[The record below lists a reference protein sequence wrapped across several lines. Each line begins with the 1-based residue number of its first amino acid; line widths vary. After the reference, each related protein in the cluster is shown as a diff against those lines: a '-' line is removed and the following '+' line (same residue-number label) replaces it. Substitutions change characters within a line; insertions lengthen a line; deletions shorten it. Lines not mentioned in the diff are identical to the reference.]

1 MMPWFDSHIPLR
13 ATEWEK
19 DVERVYHDVL
29 RAGITG
35 MLIPGVQVA
44 LAVADEACAGIAR
57 GYLAPG
63 LHPDYADL
71 WSSGIAKRLTLLT
84 AEPEVV
90 AIAEIGLDNVAGPDP
105 AAQEFRVHNTY
116 FHGVAGQYTYF

>member
-71 WSSGIAKRLTLLT
+71 WSSGIAERLTLLT

-90 AIAEIGLDNVAGPDP
+90 AIAEIGLDNVAGPDL
-105 AAQEFRVHNTY
+105 AAQEFRGDESG
-116 FHGVAGQYTYF
+116 FHKPHP